1 MSSVL
6 IVGYDPH
13 TVPGV
18 DADALLKGLDLEMAR
33 FEKLGID
40 TATALITPDESS
52 EPPLVAQL
60 TDRPWD
66 VVLIG
71 GGVRRQENLIQFER
85 VLNLT
90 HRHAPQA
97 AVAFNSSMGDCVEA
111 AQRWL

>member
-1 MSSVL
+1 M
-6 IVGYDPH
+6 
-13 TVPGV
+13 PGI
-18 DADALLKGLDLEMAR
+18 DADALLKGLDLQMAQ

-66 VVLIG
+66 VVLVG
-71 GGVRRQENLIQFER
+71 GGVRRPENLVQFER

-90 HRHAPQA
+90 HRYAPQA
-97 AVAFNSSMGDCVEA
+97 AVAFNTGIDDCVEA
-111 AQRWL
+111 ARRWL